1 MFLAMTNSSADPWLK
16 AQIDAAVAPYRDR
29 LSEEEIA
36 WMREQL
42 AEVLAA
48 DPAASTLVR
57 RARPITVDESG
68 EVRRGPGGQVIQ
80 APAGSNVVSIGR
92 AGKKVG

>member
-1 MFLAMTNSSADPWLK
+1 MSDSFADPWLI

-29 LSEEEIA
+29 LSEEEVA

-48 DPAASTLVR
+48 DPVASTLVR
-57 RARPITVDESG
+57 RSRPITVDESG
-68 EVRRGPGGQVIQ
+68 EVRRGPGGQLIQ
-80 APAGSNVVSIGR
+80 APAGSNVVAIGR